1 MGLADGSRQESEAY
15 KIELLMKQV
24 HISPEDRKVVGAALE
39 REKLTGGPAASME
52 LPDGRMITGK
62 TSDLLGACAAVL
74 LNALKELAGIPHE
87 THVISPSCIEP
98 IQTLKTSYLGSKNPR
113 LHTDEVLIALSSS
126 AASSDVAKLALEQLP
141 KLKGCQVHSSVML
154 SDVDRKLLKRLGC
167 QVTSEARYEKNSRV
181 FH

>member
-1 MGLADGSRQESEAY
+1 M
-15 KIELLMKQV
+15 
-24 HISPEDRKVVGAALE
+24 
-39 REKLTGGPAASME
+39 
-52 LPDGRMITGK
+52 
-62 TSDLLGACAAVL
+62 
-74 LNALKELAGIPHE
+74 
-87 THVISPSCIEP
+87 
-98 IQTLKTSYLGSKNPR
+98 
-113 LHTDEVLIALSSS
+113 LIALSSS